1 MINSLLNR
9 FSPYHWG
16 MLGIFFI
23 SLVLRFWGLE
33 RFNTLVFDEV
43 YYAKY
48 ANYYLIGKDFF
59 NSHPPLSQYIIAI
72 GIWLGSF
79 LPSTADTTNN
89 LTESL
94 RSTLSYR
101 WINAL
106 TGSFIPL
113 VVGAIAYQLN
123 QRLSFSLLATLLTAL
138 DGLFL
143 VESRYALNNIY
154 LVLFG
159 LLGHLCFLVAGESK
173 KVNLTWLLISGVCFG
188 SSVAVKWNGLGFLF
202 GLWIIIAIAAIK
214 NYFSNKKQD
223 DFLWQRFTRIK
234 PEFLVLSLILVPLG
248 TYTVLWI
255 PHLLMN
261 PQYNFWEVH
270 REILAFHERIKGNN
284 SQVHP
289 YCSPWY
295 SWLILWRPIAYYYE
309 KVKLGTELRI
319 YDVHAFGNPILWWL
333 STLAIVIILADL
345 IVKQERFRGGI
356 SLYLLCNYVANLL
369 PWIKVTRCTF
379 IYHYMGAYTFALL
392 ALAGIFDSYLQ
403 SPSQR
408 DRLVV
413 YGFIGLIIIGFLYWL
428 PIFLGLPLSEGEFRW
443 RMWFPSWV

>member
-1 MINSLLNR
+1 
-9 FSPYHWG
+9 
-16 MLGIFFI
+16 MLGIFLI

-94 RSTLSYR
+94 RSTFSYR

-123 QRLSFSLLATLLTAL
+123 HRPSFSLLATLLTAL

-202 GLWIIIAIAAIK
+202 GLWIVIAIAAIK

-223 DFLWQRFTRIK
+223 DFLWQKFTRIK
-234 PEFLVLSLILVPLG
+234 PFRFNDFVKV
-248 TYTVLWI
+248 
-255 PHLLMN
+255 
-261 PQYNFWEVH
+261 
-270 REILAFHERIKGNN
+270 R
-284 SQVHP
+284 
-289 YCSPWY
+289 
-295 SWLILWRPIAYYYE
+295 E
-309 KVKLGTELRI
+309 KV
-319 YDVHAFGNPILWWL
+319 
-333 STLAIVIILADL
+333 
-345 IVKQERFRGGI
+345 
-356 SLYLLCNYVANLL
+356 
-369 PWIKVTRCTF
+369 
-379 IYHYMGAYTFALL
+379 
-392 ALAGIFDSYLQ
+392 
-403 SPSQR
+403 
-408 DRLVV
+408 
-413 YGFIGLIIIGFLYWL
+413 
-428 PIFLGLPLSEGEFRW
+428 
-443 RMWFPSWV
+443 